1 MTPFRSTGV
10 IRIMTNRAVVALLAV
25 VSTCAVALHAGQDP
39 RPPQPTTFEAASIKP
54 NTSGDPGISVRR
66 QPGGRF
72 NAINAPLRSLI
83 LLAHQLQ
90 GFQLVDAPDWV
101 ATDRFDIVAK
111 IEGDPPPTP
120 PGSPNDPMV
129 LAVRALLAERFKL
142 AVHRETRQMDIYALV
157 MARPDGKPGR
167 ALRPTTQDCPVLMA
181 AAARG
186 GAPPAPP
193 AGGPAV
199 VCGIRTT
206 PSGQVFGGGAEMS
219 FLANG
224 LAGQVGRIVVDRTGL
239 TGGWDFE
246 FQFAPEQ
253 RGPLPAGA
261 DTPPANPDAP
271 SLFTALQEQLGLKL
285 EATKGPVEVLVI
297 DSVDRPTP
305 D

>member
-1 MTPFRSTGV
+1 
-10 IRIMTNRAVVALLAV
+10 MTNRTLVAIVAV
-25 VSTCAVALHAGQDP
+25 VSTCAVGLHAGQDP
-39 RPPQPTTFEAASIKP
+39 RPSQPTTFEAASIKP
-54 NTSGDPGISVRR
+54 NTSGDPGSSVRR

-72 NAINAPLRSLI
+72 NAINAPLRQLI
-83 LLAHQLQ
+83 QLAYQLQ
-90 GFQLVDAPDWV
+90 GFQLVGAPEWV
-101 ATDRFDIVAK
+101 GQERFDIVAK
-111 IEGDPPPTP
+111 IEGDPPPMP
-120 PGSPNDPMV
+120 PGSPDDPMV
-129 LAVRALLAERFKL
+129 LAVRALLADRFKL
-142 AVHRETRQMDIYALV
+142 VVHRETRQLDIYALV

-167 ALRPTTQDCPVLMA
+167 ALRQTTQDCPALMA

-199 VCGIRTT
+199 VCGIRATA
-206 PSGQVFGGGAEMS
+206 SGQVIGGGTPLS
-219 FLANG
+219 LLANG

-253 RGPLPAGA
+253 RGPLPAGG
-261 DTPPANPDAP
+261 DPQPANPDAP

-285 EATKGPVEVLVI
+285 ESTKGPVEVLVI
-297 DSVDRPTP
+297 DSADRPTP